1 MTVWTGVSS
10 GFACVMWSGAP
21 EDKATGLW
29 CGGVVSG
36 GGGVG
41 DRGRSGKEAAAV
53 VVIKLP

>member
-1 MTVWTGVSS
+1 MWTGVSS